1 MKAEHRH
8 LSEESMKIDQTLQ
21 GGRVAGA
28 TSKSKPMGGGRT
40 CPSCCLNN
48 KQINNASNIQLSQR
62 ANVTTHS
69 LLMVTTIVCSQA
81 NNVTPTYKHCGFPTS
96 LSSLGNRSRTALS
109 NNHKD
114 TTRETTLAKTAH
126 GPTQTQKLK
135 SGHLKYGTNR

>member
-1 MKAEHRH
+1 MKAKYRH
-8 LSEESMKIDQTLQ
+8 LSEESMKIDQTLL

-48 KQINNASNIQLSQR
+48 KQINTTSNIELSQR

-81 NNVTPTYKHCGFPTS
+81 NNVTPTDEHCGFPTS

-114 TTRETTLAKTAH
+114 RTRETTLAKTAH
-126 GPTQTQKLK
+126 EPMTR
-135 SGHLKYGTNR
+135 SNTNSKA